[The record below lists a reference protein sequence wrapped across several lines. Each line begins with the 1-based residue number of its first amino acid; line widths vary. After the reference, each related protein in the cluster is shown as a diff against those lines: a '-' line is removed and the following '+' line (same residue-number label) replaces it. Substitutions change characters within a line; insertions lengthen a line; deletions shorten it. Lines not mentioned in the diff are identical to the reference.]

1 MATTGGDPRR
11 RYEFRIAGR
20 LDRRWQRWFDGLDVV
35 ERDDLTTTLRGDLID
50 QAAVH
55 GVLGRLRDLGVT
67 LISMRALDDV
77 HAPPDSDAWAP
88 PPPSPDGDDVG

>member
-55 GVLGRLRDLGVT
+55 GVLGRLRDLGVR
-67 LISMRALDDV
+67 LISMRALDDG
-77 HAPPDSDAWAP
+77 HALPDPAGWAP
-88 PPPSPDGDDVG
+88 LPPSPDENDLD

>member
-1 MATTGGDPRR
+1 MATSGGDPRR
-11 RYEFRIAGR
+11 RYEFRIGGR

-35 ERDDLTTTLRGDLID
+35 ERDDHTTTLRGDLVD

-67 LISMRALDDV
+67 LISMRVVDDTQD
-77 HAPPDSDAWAP
+77 PSDP
-88 PPPSPDGDDVG
+88 GDGTT